1 MKNIMPIFLIS
12 LLVCFAIG
20 CGKQIEDNSKDSAA
34 IMSANGKGGGI
45 LRIPSKETSEAQ
57 SRTGYVAGCDKERI
71 LPNRYCQDHICTFE
85 GCTNKRVDG
94 SKYCNSCI
102 NEHFKPTQSFKFKDT
117 KDIEKGICFIQG
129 CKKRQKAHSNFCSD
143 HGCSVNTCYR
153 TKQIGNYCKGHAIE
167 KETGTPYDDD
177 LYHNDSYYYDDFEQF
192 WEDYNDIFDSYDDAM
207 DYWEE
212 EHPEG

>member
-1 MKNIMPIFLIS
+1 M
-12 LLVCFAIG
+12 
-20 CGKQIEDNSKDSAA
+20 
-34 IMSANGKGGGI
+34 
-45 LRIPSKETSEAQ
+45 
-57 SRTGYVAGCDKERI
+57 
-71 LPNRYCQDHICTFE
+71 
-85 GCTNKRVDG
+85 
-94 SKYCNSCI
+94 
-102 NEHFKPTQSFKFKDT
+102 
-117 KDIEKGICFIQG
+117 
-129 CKKRQKAHSNFCSD
+129 
-143 HGCSVNTCYR
+143 NTCYR